1 MSKPPV
7 KQQHEDDNDKG
18 LVFDYESIDSKDV
31 SSSSAAAAAAELEDE
46 LVRALDEANAP
57 PPPPPSPVARVTRP
71 RHSKLPAVNTEVTV
85 ARRQY
90 YNRVSRDLYSG
101 AASLPKLVGKPPVKK
116 LSGKSPLKKMGRGRK
131 RLTRS
136 WPVQQSRMREQ
147 EEREDRTANRGA
159 YSRRGGGGIDAS
171 DRK

>member
-7 KQQHEDDNDKG
+7 KQQDHNEDKG

-31 SSSSAAAAAAELEDE
+31 SSSSAAAAQLEDD
-46 LVRALDEANAP
+46 LARALDEGNAPP
-57 PPPPPSPVARVTRP
+57 PPPPPSPVVRVTRP

-90 YNRVSRDLYSG
+90 YSRVSRDLYSG
-101 AASLPKLVGKPPVKK
+101 AAALPKLAGKPPVKK
-116 LSGKSPLKKMGRGRK
+116 LPGKSPLKKLGRGRK